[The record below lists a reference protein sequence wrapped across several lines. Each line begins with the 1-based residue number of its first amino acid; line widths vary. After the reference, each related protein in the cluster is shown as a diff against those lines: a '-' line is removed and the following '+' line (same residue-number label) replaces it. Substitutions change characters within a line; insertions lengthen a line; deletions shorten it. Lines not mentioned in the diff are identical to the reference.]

1 MVAQF
6 SHTPNNLQNFDI
18 RNFADTLTPAKE
30 KNKYICPKCG
40 GHNLS
45 IEPETG
51 KYQCFNGCTNR
62 EVREV
67 IRPWNE
73 VVEAR
78 KTGNYNASPKPKAK
92 PTPKAKA
99 APMPDTV
106 DIATIPNPQPP
117 ETVKGDFTPTQ
128 LIKLAPGNSKEILE
142 LETSQGLI
150 KGVTVTT
157 YQYTPNTK

>member
-6 SHTPNNLQNFDI
+6 SQTPNNLQTFDI

-30 KNKYICPKCG
+30 KNKFICPNCE

-67 IRPWNE
+67 IRPWSE
-73 VVEAR
+73 VVETR
-78 KTGNYNASPKPKAK
+78 KTGLH
-92 PTPKAKA
+92 
-99 APMPDTV
+99 
-106 DIATIPNPQPP
+106 PNP
-117 ETVKGDFTPTQ
+117 
-128 LIKLAPGNSKEILE
+128 
-142 LETSQGLI
+142 
-150 KGVTVTT
+150 
-157 YQYTPNTK
+157 